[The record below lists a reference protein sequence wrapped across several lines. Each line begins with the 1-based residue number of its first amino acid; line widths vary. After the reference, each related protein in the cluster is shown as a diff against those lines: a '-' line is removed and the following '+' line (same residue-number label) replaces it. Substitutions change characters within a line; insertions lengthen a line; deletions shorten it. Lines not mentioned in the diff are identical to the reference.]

1 MAITAEQVAKL
12 RERTGAGMME
22 CKKALTEHGGDIEK
36 AIEHLRK
43 KGIASASKKA
53 GRTAKEGTVFS
64 FSDADAKA
72 AVLVEV
78 NCETDFVAATDNFK
92 NFVKAVA
99 SHIAQANPENPT
111 ALLAQ
116 KYVGDTAK
124 TVDDFLKE
132 NIATLGENMTIRR
145 FVRYPMTA
153 GKEAKSYI
161 HMGGKMGV
169 LVEVNMANHSKASQE
184 PFTSFMSDL
193 TMHVAAA
200 SPQFLKQ
207 EEIPAELVAKEK
219 EIAMAQLMTQNKPA
233 DVLEKI
239 AIGKINKYF
248 EETCLIKQKFIKDDK
263 KSIEAL
269 TNEIG
274 KAMGEALAITRF
286 ARFVLGE
293 GVEVIAEDGIT
304 NQQH

>member
-1 MAITAEQVAKL
+1 MQITAEQVAKL

-64 FSDADAKA
+64 FADAAAGA

-92 NFVKAVA
+92 NFVKDVA
-99 SHIAQANPENPT
+99 AHIAKSNPENPT

-116 KYVGDTAK
+116 KFVGDTSK
-124 TVDDFLKE
+124 TMDEFLKE
-132 NIATLGENMTIRR
+132 TIAKVGENITIRR
-145 FVRYPMTA
+145 FIRYPLGG
-153 GKEAKSYI
+153 GKQVKSYI

-169 LVEVNMANHSKASQE
+169 IVEVNMANDAKASDE
-184 PFTSFMSDL
+184 MFSTYMTDL
-193 TMHVAAA
+193 AMHIAATG
-200 SPQFLKQ
+200 PQFLKQ

-248 EETCLIKQKFIKDDK
+248 EENCLIKQKFIKDDK
-263 KSIEAL
+263 KTVEAL
-269 TNEIG
+269 TNETS
-274 KAMGEALAITRF
+274 KAMGETLAITRF

-293 GVEVIAEDGIT
+293 GVEVVAEET
-304 NQQH
+304 QH

>member
-1 MAITAEQVAKL
+1 MQITAEQVAKL

-64 FSDADAKA
+64 FADAAAGA

-92 NFVKAVA
+92 NFVKDVA
-99 SHIAQANPENPT
+99 AHIAKSNPENPT
-111 ALLAQ
+111 ALLSQ
-116 KYVGDTAK
+116 KYVGDTSK
-124 TVDDFLKE
+124 TMDEFLKE
-132 NIATLGENMTIRR
+132 TIAKVGENITIRR
-145 FVRYPMTA
+145 FIRYPLGG
-153 GKEAKSYI
+153 GKQVKSYI

-169 LVEVNMANHSKASQE
+169 IVEVNMANDAKASDE
-184 PFTSFMSDL
+184 MFSTYMTDL
-193 TMHVAAA
+193 AMHIAATG
-200 SPQFLKQ
+200 PQFLKQ

-248 EETCLIKQKFIKDDK
+248 EENCLIKQKFIKDDK
-263 KSIEAL
+263 KTVEAL
-269 TNEIG
+269 TNETS
-274 KAMGEALAITRF
+274 KAMGETLAITRF

-293 GVEVIAEDGIT
+293 GVEVVAEET
-304 NQQH
+304 QH

>member
-1 MAITAEQVAKL
+1 MQITAEQVAKL

-53 GRTAKEGTVFS
+53 GRTAKEGTVYS
-64 FSDADAKA
+64 YVDAAAKA
-72 AVLVEV
+72 SVLVEV

-92 NFVKAVA
+92 KFVADVA
-99 SHIAQANPENPT
+99 KHIAQANPENPT
-111 ALLAQ
+111 ALLSQ
-116 KYVGDTAK
+116 KYVGDASK
-124 TVDDFLKE
+124 TMDDFVKETIAKVGE
-132 NIATLGENMTIRR
+132 NITVRR
-145 FVRYPMTA
+145 FIRYPLTA
-153 GKEAKSYI
+153 GKEIKSYI

-169 LVEVNMANHSKASQE
+169 IVEVNMANAAKATQE
-184 PFTSFMSDL
+184 PFTTYMNDIA
-193 TMHVAAA
+193 MHVAAA

-207 EEIPAELVAKEK
+207 EEIPADLIAKEK

-233 DVLEKI
+233 DILEKI

-248 EETCLIKQKFIKDDK
+248 EESCLIKQRFIKDDSK
-263 KSIEAL
+263 TIEAL
-269 TNEIG
+269 TNETG
-274 KAMGEALAITRF
+274 KAMGEALSIARF

-293 GVEVIAEDGIT
+293 GVEVSAEET
-304 NQQH
+304 QH

>member
-1 MAITAEQVAKL
+1 MQITAEQVAKL

-64 FSDADAKA
+64 FADAAAGA

-92 NFVKAVA
+92 NFVKDVA
-99 SHIAQANPENPT
+99 AHIAKSNPENPT

-116 KYVGDTAK
+116 KFVGDTSK
-124 TVDDFLKE
+124 TMDEFLKE
-132 NIATLGENMTIRR
+132 TIAKVGENITIRR
-145 FVRYPMTA
+145 FIRYPLGG
-153 GKEAKSYI
+153 GKQVKSYI

-169 LVEVNMANHSKASQE
+169 IVEVNMANDAKASDE
-184 PFTSFMSDL
+184 MFSTYMTDL
-193 TMHVAAA
+193 AMHIAATG
-200 SPQFLKQ
+200 PQFLKQ

-248 EETCLIKQKFIKDDK
+248 EENCLIKQKFIKDDK
-263 KSIEAL
+263 KTVEAL
-269 TNEIG
+269 TNETG
-274 KAMGEALAITRF
+274 KAMGETLAITRF

-293 GVEVIAEDGIT
+293 GVEVVAEET
-304 NQQH
+304 QH

>member
-1 MAITAEQVAKL
+1 MQITAELVSKL
-12 RERTGAGMME
+12 RERTGAGMMD

-36 AIEHLRK
+36 AVEHLRK

-64 FSDADAKA
+64 YIDTDAKA
-72 AVLVEV
+72 SVLVEV

-92 NFVKAVA
+92 NFVISVA
-99 SHIAQANPENPT
+99 KQIAQTNPENPT
-111 ALLAQ
+111 ALLSQ
-116 KYVGDTAK
+116 KYIGDSSKTMEDYVKETIAK
-124 TVDDFLKE
+124 
-132 NIATLGENMTIRR
+132 LGENMSIRR
-145 FVRYPMTA
+145 FVRYPLTA
-153 GKEAKSYI
+153 GKEVKSYI

-169 LVEVNMANHSKASQE
+169 IVEVNMANAAKAKQE
-184 PFTSFMSDL
+184 PFASYMSDL
-193 TMHVAAA
+193 AMHVAAA

-207 EEIPAELVAKEK
+207 EEIPATLIEKEK
-219 EIAMAQLMTQNKPA
+219 EIAMAQLMTQNKPK

-248 EETCLIKQKFIKDDK
+248 EENCLIKQKFIKDDK
-263 KSIEAL
+263 KTIEAL

-274 KAMGEALAITRF
+274 KAMGEALSISRF
-286 ARFVLGE
+286 ARLVLGE
-293 GVEVIAEDGIT
+293 GVEVSAEDGLA

>member
-12 RERTGAGMME
+12 RERTGAGMMD

-53 GRTAKEGTVFS
+53 GRTAKEGTVYS
-64 FSDADAKA
+64 FVDTGAKA
-72 AVLVEV
+72 SVLVEI

-92 NFVKAVA
+92 NFVANVA
-99 SHIAQANPENPT
+99 KHIAQSNPENPT
-111 ALLAQ
+111 ALLSQ
-116 KYVGDTAK
+116 KYIGDTSK
-124 TVDDFLKE
+124 TMDDFLKE
-132 NIATLGENMTIRR
+132 TIAIVGENITIRR

-153 GKEAKSYI
+153 GKETKSYI

-169 LVEVNMANHSKASQE
+169 MVEVNMASPAKAAQE
-184 PFTSFMSDL
+184 PFTGYMSDL

-200 SPQFLKQ
+200 APQFLKQ
-207 EEIPAELVAKEK
+207 EEIPADLVAKEK

-248 EETCLIKQKFIKDDK
+248 EENCLIKQKFIKDDK

-274 KAMGEALAITRF
+274 KAMGEALSIARF
-286 ARFVLGE
+286 TRFVLGE
-293 GVEVIAEDGIT
+293 GVEVVAEET
-304 NQQH
+304 QH

>member
-12 RERTGAGMME
+12 RERTGAGMMD

-53 GRTAKEGTVFS
+53 GRTAKEGTVYS
-64 FSDADAKA
+64 FVDAGAKA
-72 AVLVEV
+72 SVLVEI

-92 NFVKAVA
+92 NFVANVA
-99 SHIAQANPENPT
+99 KHIAQANPENPT
-111 ALLAQ
+111 ALLSQ
-116 KYVGDTAK
+116 KYIGDTSK
-124 TVDDFLKE
+124 TMDDFLKE
-132 NIATLGENMTIRR
+132 TIAIVGENITIRR

-169 LVEVNMANHSKASQE
+169 MVEVNMANHAKASQE
-184 PFTSFMSDL
+184 PFTGYMSDL

-200 SPQFLKQ
+200 APQFLKQ
-207 EEIPAELVAKEK
+207 EEIPADLVAKEK

-248 EETCLIKQKFIKDDK
+248 EENCLIKQKFIKDDK
-263 KSIEAL
+263 KTIEAL
-269 TNEIG
+269 TNEVG
-274 KAMGEALAITRF
+274 KAMGEALSIARF
-286 ARFVLGE
+286 TRFVLGE
-293 GVEVIAEDGIT
+293 GVEVVAEET
-304 NQQH
+304 QH